1 LPNATAI
8 VDNKLNFTCT
18 SIGWEQLFLFPKKAV
33 YHNNQVAYFQENDG
47 QWDELLKKCVTQ
59 GKELGYRST
68 ISIDDMEKCI
78 DWTFKPLYKKKNSIS
93 GAIITALDIS
103 DVIEKEVIIKKLD
116 TLLETKSE
124 ISKVGTWEFDLESNK
139 LSWSKM
145 TKIIHEVPED
155 YEPDVDTAID
165 FYKLGHSRNKISM
178 LVHNSLETGDKFHER
193 LQIVTHKGNDRWII
207 SSGKPLFKNGKII
220 KLLGTFQDVDEQVKT
235 EIKIREN
242 EKLLYTLVDNLPL
255 NVYIKDLDSRKI
267 LVNKSEC
274 DFIGVDS
281 PNEILGKNNFDLYD
295 EEMAQRL
302 REEDLKVMKNQSPM
316 LAKEEVVVKKDGT
329 EVPMLISKIPLKDI
343 KGQTYALLGISM
355 DISTLKQKED
365 ELKNLIDVTS
375 IQNKKLVNFAHIVS
389 HNLRSHT
396 ANFSMLL
403 EFLNNENDE
412 NEKNRIV
419 RMLTKASNNLLSTLD
434 NLNEVVKINTN
445 TNISRERI
453 NLKKSFESVHENL
466 VALFETNNVV
476 FKNHIPSK
484 LNVYGIPAYVESIIL
499 NLLTNAVKYKHPN
512 KNPKITVTAKKEGN
526 KIVFSVEDNG
536 IGIDLNKNGDK
547 LFGMYKTFHNN
558 DDARGIGLYI
568 TKNQIEAMGGSIIA
582 CSELNI
588 GTTFKVYF
596 NEGY

>member
-1 LPNATAI
+1 
-8 VDNKLNFTCT
+8 
-18 SIGWEQLFLFPKKAV
+18 
-33 YHNNQVAYFQENDG
+33 
-47 QWDELLKKCVTQ
+47 
-59 GKELGYRST
+59 
-68 ISIDDMEKCI
+68 
-78 DWTFKPLYKKKNSIS
+78 
-93 GAIITALDIS
+93 
-103 DVIEKEVIIKKLD
+103 
-116 TLLETKSE
+116 
-124 ISKVGTWEFDLESNK
+124 
-139 LSWSKM
+139 
-145 TKIIHEVPED
+145 
-155 YEPDVDTAID
+155 
-165 FYKLGHSRNKISM
+165 
-178 LVHNSLETGDKFHER
+178 
-193 LQIVTHKGNDRWII
+193 
-207 SSGKPLFKNGKII
+207 
-220 KLLGTFQDVDEQVKT
+220 
-235 EIKIREN
+235 
-242 EKLLYTLVDNLPL
+242 
-255 NVYIKDLDSRKI
+255 
-267 LVNKSEC
+267 
-274 DFIGVDS
+274 
-281 PNEILGKNNFDLYD
+281 
-295 EEMAQRL
+295 
-302 REEDLKVMKNQSPM
+302 
-316 LAKEEVVVKKDGT
+316 
-329 EVPMLISKIPLKDI
+329 
-343 KGQTYALLGISM
+343 
-355 DISTLKQKED
+355 
-365 ELKNLIDVTS
+365 
-375 IQNKKLVNFAHIVS
+375 
-389 HNLRSHT
+389 
-396 ANFSMLL
+396 MLL

>member
-1 LPNATAI
+1 
-8 VDNKLNFTCT
+8 
-18 SIGWEQLFLFPKKAV
+18 
-33 YHNNQVAYFQENDG
+33 
-47 QWDELLKKCVTQ
+47 
-59 GKELGYRST
+59 
-68 ISIDDMEKCI
+68 
-78 DWTFKPLYKKKNSIS
+78 
-93 GAIITALDIS
+93 
-103 DVIEKEVIIKKLD
+103 
-116 TLLETKSE
+116 
-124 ISKVGTWEFDLESNK
+124 
-139 LSWSKM
+139 
-145 TKIIHEVPED
+145 
-155 YEPDVDTAID
+155 
-165 FYKLGHSRNKISM
+165 
-178 LVHNSLETGDKFHER
+178 
-193 LQIVTHKGNDRWII
+193 
-207 SSGKPLFKNGKII
+207 
-220 KLLGTFQDVDEQVKT
+220 
-235 EIKIREN
+235 
-242 EKLLYTLVDNLPL
+242 
-255 NVYIKDLDSRKI
+255 
-267 LVNKSEC
+267 
-274 DFIGVDS
+274 
-281 PNEILGKNNFDLYD
+281 
-295 EEMAQRL
+295 
-302 REEDLKVMKNQSPM
+302 M